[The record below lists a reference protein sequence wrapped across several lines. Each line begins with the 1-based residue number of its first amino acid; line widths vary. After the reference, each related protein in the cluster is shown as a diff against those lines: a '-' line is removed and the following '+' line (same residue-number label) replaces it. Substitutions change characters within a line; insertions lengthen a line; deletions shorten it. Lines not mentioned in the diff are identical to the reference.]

1 MLRIESSFV
10 DLGRLDR
17 LGGGDSA
24 IHRLDPRAKLLTTL
38 VFIGA
43 VLSFGKYE
51 LSGLLPFLLFP
62 AATATCARLPPGF
75 LVRRLLLVA
84 PFAVLVGMF
93 NPLLDRAILL
103 HLGPVDVSGGWI
115 SFAAILLRFLLTVSA
130 AIILIAT
137 CGFYELCLAFE
148 QLGVPKAFVVQLL
161 LLYRFLFV
169 LVEEAVRLARA
180 RSLRSFGGR
189 GAGVRVTGSLLGH
202 FLLRTVQR
210 ARRVYLAMQCR
221 GFNGEFHLM
230 KTSQLTWP
238 DLVFTL
244 GWSLVFLFMRLVNIP
259 QHLGSIV
266 TAVRT

>member
-1 MLRIESSFV
+1 MLRIESSFL

-24 IHRLDPRAKLLTTL
+24 IHRLDPRAKLFTT
-38 VFIGA
+38 VIFIGA
-43 VLSFGKYE
+43 VVSFGKYE
-51 LSGLLPFLLFP
+51 LSGMLPFLLFP
-62 AATATCARLPPGF
+62 AAMATCAGLPSGF
-75 LVRRLLLVA
+75 LLKRLLLVA

-93 NPLLDRAILL
+93 NPLLDRAVLIQ
-103 HLGPVDVSGGWI
+103 LGPINVSGGWI
-115 SFAAILLRFLLTVSA
+115 SFVTILLRFVLTVSA
-130 AIILIAT
+130 AIILVAT
-137 CGFYELCLAFE
+137 CGFHELCLAFE
-148 QLGVPKAFVVQLL
+148 RLGVPKAFVVQLL
-161 LLYRFLFV
+161 LLYRYLFV

-189 GAGVRVTGSLLGH
+189 GMGVRVTGSLLGH
-202 FLLRTVQR
+202 LLLRTLQR

-221 GFNGEFHLM
+221 GFNGEFRLM
-230 KTSQLTWP
+230 ATSQLTWP

-244 GWSLVFLFMRLVNIP
+244 GWSVAFLAMRLVNIP